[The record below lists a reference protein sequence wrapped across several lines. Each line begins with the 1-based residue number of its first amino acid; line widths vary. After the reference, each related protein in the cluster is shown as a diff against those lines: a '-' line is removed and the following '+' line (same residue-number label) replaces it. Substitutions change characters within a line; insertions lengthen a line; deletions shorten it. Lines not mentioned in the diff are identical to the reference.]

1 MDFPFAIFNTGL
13 GCFLTFTS
21 FAITSCINKVIKQFK
36 IKLVAHWSSS
46 CRDFKT
52 ISDQEITLRH
62 VSGFPE
68 GSLKSDGADHPPQ
81 HHAGTSSGDSEHPS
95 PQPLLLG
102 S

>member
-46 CRDFKT
+46 AG
-52 ISDQEITLRH
+52 
-62 VSGFPE
+62 V
-68 GSLKSDGADHPPQ
+68 LKQ
-81 HHAGTSSGDSEHPS
+81 S
-95 PQPLLLG
+95 PTKR
-102 S
+102 